1 MRDLYEILGVT
12 RSASDAEIKKAYRKL
27 AKELHPDA
35 NPGDSKVEER
45 FKEVSAAYHILG
57 DPKQRKLYDSGAI
70 GPDGQQRQQ
79 HRYEYAGGGT
89 RQGAGGFEGFS
100 FGGGGFDAED
110 LFSDLFGQMRGRSQ
124 ARGGMGGGRTAH
136 RGADRTYKISVSF
149 IDAAKGATRRIGMPD
164 GKKLDVK
171 IPPGIENGQQIRLKG
186 LGHPGPMGGPAG
198 DALVEVTVE
207 EHEHF
212 RREGDNILLDL
223 PISLDEAVLG
233 AKVSVPTIDGAVNMT
248 IPKGASSGQTLRL
261 RGKGIARKG
270 GAERGDQ
277 YVRLQI
283 VLPEKP
289 DEELESLIEKWAR
302 THSYDV
308 RGKRGLNG

>member
-1 MRDLYEILGVT
+1 MRDLYDILGVS
-12 RSASDAEIKKAYRKL
+12 RSASDAEIKSAYRKL
-27 AKELHPDA
+27 AKELHPDT
-35 NPGDSKVEER
+35 NPGDEKVEER

-79 HRYEYAGGGT
+79 HRYEYAGGGS
-89 RQGAGGFEGFS
+89 RQGGGAEGFS

-110 LFSDLFGQMRGRSQ
+110 LFADLFGHRRGRAQ
-124 ARGGMGGGRTAH
+124 ARGGAGAGPA
-136 RGADRTYKISVSF
+136 RGADRTYKISVDF

-186 LGHPGPMGGPAG
+186 LGHPGPGGLPAG
-198 DALVEVTVE
+198 DALVEITVND
-207 EHEHF
+207 HEHF
-212 RREGDNILLDL
+212 RREGDDVLLDL

-233 AKVSVPTIDGAVNMT
+233 AKIAVPTIDGAVNMT
-248 IPKGASSGQTLRL
+248 IPKGANSGQSLRL

-270 GAERGDQ
+270 GERGDQ

-283 VLPEKP
+283 MLPEKA

-302 THSYDV
+302 THRYDV
-308 RGKRGLNG
+308 RGKRGLDG